1 MGYWRLLPATNYKQI
16 TNKLKNRVM
25 KKEFIHFI
33 CPVYYLPYIFNAD
46 IEGLND
52 KEIERIDTVLNGYN
66 LFEVE
71 GESFFA
77 YKNDFNNLGA
87 ECITLT
93 TCK

>member
-1 MGYWRLLPATNYKQI
+1 MDHWRLLPATNYKQI
-16 TNKLKNRVM
+16 TNKLKSRVM

-46 IEGLND
+46 MEGLTD
-52 KEIERIDTVLNGYN
+52 EEIKCIDTVLNGYN